1 MNAKTQN
8 EDGMEAWANSQ
19 ADRDDMMKNE
29 TLKASSECPVC
40 GVNTPHPHSQDDLV
54 ARIREFKVRIINAVH
69 LLDAGATK
77 EQVRCHL
84 SSINA
89 DQLTTEQIN
98 AEGGNNGKV

>member
-69 LLDAGATK
+69 MLDAGHTK
-77 EQVRCHL
+77 KQVRLHL
-84 SSINA
+84 SIIH
-89 DQLTTEQIN
+89 DETMTE
-98 AEGGNNGKV
+98 AK